1 MTVRIAM
8 WSGPRNISTAMMRSF
23 ENRPDTCVVD
33 EPFYAYYLNRS
44 GVEHPGNAEVIAS
57 QSSDWRTVA
66 GQICDDPVDQDVFYQ
81 KHMTHHMLD
90 EVTLDWTRRLTHCFL
105 IRDPLYV
112 VNSYSKKR
120 ETVNAD
126 DIGIVRQLELY
137 EQISEITGQNIP
149 ILDSKEILLDPR
161 KALEILCQQMGIVF
175 CDEMLSWPAG
185 TRDSDGVW
193 ARHWYHEVEKSTG
206 FSPFTEPDIEISD
219 QLQKIVDES
228 RSSYLRLYEKRL
240 RILD

>member
-1 MTVRIAM
+1 M

-44 GVEHPGNAEVIAS
+44 GVKHPGNAEVIAS

-66 GQICDDPVDQDVFYQ
+66 GQICDEPVGQDVFYQ

-90 EVTLDWTRRLTHCFL
+90 EVALDWTTKLNHCFL

-120 ETVNAD
+120 ETVSAD

-149 ILDSKEILLDPR
+149 ILDSKEILP
-161 KALEILCQQMGIVF
+161 KI
-175 CDEMLSWPAG
+175 
-185 TRDSDGVW
+185 DGV
-193 ARHWYHEVEKSTG
+193 KSG
-206 FSPFTEPDIEISD
+206 
-219 QLQKIVDES
+219 QYES
-228 RSSYLRLYEKRL
+228 IK
-240 RILD
+240 